1 MWLLAFIAF
10 FYGVMELKKH
20 RLDLVCMSILLPVA
34 MILMVVFNIE
44 EKIYE
49 HNPNIMNISAK
60 NFVNIYAFNHNYYKV
75 FPKFNSSFIDIMNY
89 ANENIPDAR
98 KLGVGDEVT
107 NAWFQTLTYSDVSFS
122 YGTPE
127 ELKDLIEKE
136 NPEYI
141 CIFASARYDENK
153 EYLDSLGECIYQ
165 NEGGSIIKIK

>member
-1 MWLLAFIAF
+1 
-10 FYGVMELKKH
+10 
-20 RLDLVCMSILLPVA
+20 
-34 MILMVVFNIE
+34 
-44 EKIYE
+44 
-49 HNPNIMNISAK
+49 
-60 NFVNIYAFNHNYYKV
+60 
-75 FPKFNSSFIDIMNY
+75 MNY